1 MKTLESIYRIICEFA
16 QKQEAISANN
26 EKLYNEECKKLEE
39 HIMKYFKYLRSLI
52 PELFQIEYDDSLT
65 KEAAS
70 ELYEQVKANARR
82 RYAVDLLPIGGY
94 YQDTVQGKIIYTPQF
109 INWQVNN
116 QAGYN
121 FVINYTSQM
130 KSEAESFMKNLVMN
144 ILLSLPAKS
153 IHLSFVDLSL
163 SGGYELFTKN
173 LDPSICGKAVMSGK
187 EFQELITSLIERM
200 RSALQNYGEAVKYN
214 IEKQAIKVP
223 YELVVLTNYPKNFNI
238 NITDLLA
245 LFENG
250 YKGGIYFLVMNNTD
264 VEIDENYQSLISL
277 RKSFQMLM
285 PTLNVTNNQFINAT
299 PIMSSR
305 MMRNMAFEY
314 LNREAT
320 RKEELPLLKAEY
332 QSFVDLPFEDVYG
345 DISVPVGET
354 TTKEKIIFK
363 LSTIGHIHSFILGQS
378 GSGKS
383 VFLHNVI
390 TGLIAKY
397 SPDDLHL
404 YLLDFKLGGVE
415 FNRYKDEKHVKS
427 LLVDNSDI
435 QITLEILRNI
445 SDQMRERGKML
456 RASGVSS
463 ISDYNKMNPSK
474 RMPQLLLIADECHV
488 MFNPEGR
495 KNLKQY
501 SEISDIIIK
510 IAKEGRSQGVH
521 LILATQTLAQTEISS
536 EILNNISDHYLLKCA
551 ASDSEKMVRDSSEV
565 TNSLTT
571 GQVYYHGR
579 DDSALFQAYFVP
591 TNEGMELVENIKKKT
606 QSISSQPQFYFVGSQ
621 VFTIDSYVKDILS
634 NAHGHFP
641 IAAVG
646 RSIDI
651 KQNSINIS
659 LREDDAE
666 NIMLFGIDD
675 NHQVTE
681 TTLSILRSLRWST
694 QSRNINCR
702 YSVLNFLTDDSIS
715 IKLQQMNNDGIELI
729 GKRDAGNFFYQLC
742 SDLENHTAQ
751 PMVLFIIGQEKC
763 RDLKFDSAID
773 IAGEEAKSTDSDDFG
788 FGDVGTFSNTHS
800 SNTKYDTYRKA
811 LAYILDNGG
820 EQGVHTVLQ
829 IDKPDKFLFDDYVT
843 GKMVFTYF
851 KHLVMFRSDENAVNR
866 LGLSDDISL
875 ENLSSDPERLRAI
888 YYNESSD
895 SYTLLTPY
903 R

>member
-1 MKTLESIYRIICEFA
+1 
-16 QKQEAISANN
+16 
-26 EKLYNEECKKLEE
+26 
-39 HIMKYFKYLRSLI
+39 
-52 PELFQIEYDDSLT
+52 
-65 KEAAS
+65 
-70 ELYEQVKANARR
+70 
-82 RYAVDLLPIGGY
+82 
-94 YQDTVQGKIIYTPQF
+94 
-109 INWQVNN
+109 
-116 QAGYN
+116 
-121 FVINYTSQM
+121 
-130 KSEAESFMKNLVMN
+130 
-144 ILLSLPAKS
+144 
-153 IHLSFVDLSL
+153 
-163 SGGYELFTKN
+163 
-173 LDPSICGKAVMSGK
+173 MSC
-187 EFQELITSLIERM
+187 Q
-200 RSALQNYGEAVKYN
+200 
-214 IEKQAIKVP
+214 
-223 YELVVLTNYPKNFNI
+223 
-238 NITDLLA
+238 
-245 LFENG
+245 
-250 YKGGIYFLVMNNTD
+250 
-264 VEIDENYQSLISL
+264 
-277 RKSFQMLM
+277 
-285 PTLNVTNNQFINAT
+285 
-299 PIMSSR
+299 
-305 MMRNMAFEY
+305 MMRNQAFEY

-320 RKEELPLLKAEY
+320 RKEELPPLKAGY
-332 QSFVDLPFEDVYG
+332 QALVDQPFEEVYG

-354 TTKEKIIFK
+354 TTREKVIFK

-415 FNRYKDEKHVKS
+415 FNRYKDEKHVKA

-463 ISDYNKMNPSK
+463 ITDYNKMNPSK
-474 RMPQLLLIADECHV
+474 RMPQMLLIADECHV

-551 ASDSEKMVRDSSEV
+551 ASDSEKMVRESSDV
-565 TNSLTT
+565 TGGLTT

-579 DDSALFQAYFVP
+579 DDNALFQAYFVP
-591 TNEGMELVENIKKKT
+591 TKEGMELVENIKKKT

-621 VFTIDSYVKDILS
+621 IFTIDNQVKDQLS
-634 NAHGHFP
+634 CTHGNFP
-641 IAAVG
+641 VAAVG

-651 KQNSINIS
+651 KQSSVNIS

-675 NHQVTE
+675 EHQVTE
-681 TTLSILRSLRWST
+681 TTLSVLRSLQWST
-694 QSRNINCR
+694 QSRNISCR
-702 YSVLNFLTDDSIS
+702 YAVMNFLADESIDE
-715 IKLQQMNNDGIELI
+715 KLQQLKNDDTVII
-729 GKRDAGNFFYQLC
+729 GKRETGRFLHQLC
-742 SDLENHTAQ
+742 CDLDSRTAQ
-751 PMVLFIIGQEKC
+751 PTVLFILGQERF
-763 RDLKFDSAID
+763 RDLKFDNALEVKEDLSASAD
-773 IAGEEAKSTDSDDFG
+773 GDDFG
-788 FGDVGTFSNTHS
+788 FGDAFSATAEDS
-800 SNTKYDTYRKA
+800 TKYDTYRKA
-811 LAYILDNGG
+811 LSCILENGG

-851 KHLVMFRSDENAVNR
+851 KHLIMLRSDENAVNR